1 MACTA
6 QAEGGCWEEGQDG
19 GQVCSRELDL
29 EEDPDVVDGSPG
41 GLKNGPP
48 HANLRVLLSHR
59 PHLSTGKPSKC
70 NTSLNLNLNT
80 AQNKFAVVARVLVCS
95 RARHRKSIST
105 KILWRFTFVPRTP
118 KIITF

>member
-41 GLKNGPP
+41 GLKNGSP

-59 PHLSTGKPSKC
+59 PHLSTGKPSKY
-70 NTSLNLNLNT
+70 NTNLNFP
-80 AQNKFAVVARVLVCS
+80 AQNELSCVARVLGCS
-95 RARHRKSIST
+95 LSLETWS
-105 KILWRFTFVPRTP
+105 FRTMVGSAQ
-118 KIITF
+118 IT